1 MASETSICNRAL
13 QKLGAERIV
22 DIDEDSSNA
31 RACKALYSELRDA
44 ELRSHPW
51 SFSIQRVQLAA
62 EALAPA
68 FGKAYSFQLPSDF
81 LFLRED
87 DFNSLSKDWIIE
99 GRKLLTDEGGPLN
112 IRYNKQITDPNEMDS
127 LFRELLSTI
136 MALELCEELTQSN
149 SKKEGLKDDYKQIVN
164 KAKKANAI
172 ERIALQPP
180 EDEWVTVRS

>member
-1 MASETSICNRAL
+1 MASVTSICNRAL

-22 DIDEDSSNA
+22 DIGENSSNA
-31 RACKALYSELRDA
+31 RACNALYSELRDA

-51 SFSIQRVQLAA
+51 NFAIKRDQLAA
-62 EALAPA
+62 EALAPI

-81 LFLRED
+81 LYLRED
-87 DFNSLSKDWIIE
+87 DINSLSKDWIIE
-99 GRKLLTDEGGPLN
+99 GKKILTDEGGPLN
-112 IRYNKQITDPNEMDS
+112 IRYNAQVTDANQMDP
-127 LFRELLSTI
+127 LFREALATI
-136 MALELCEELTQSN
+136 MALEMCEEITQSN
-149 SKKEGLKDDYKQIVN
+149 SKKDALKDDYKQIVN